1 MRPAVSSE
9 LLGSV
14 KKVKFSKHYENGVK
28 LMRIVAKTD
37 KGIVRDSNQDAYAVG
52 EFSDEVVWSVVCDGM
67 GGVAGGNI
75 ASVLAVKVISDKIN
89 ASYRDKMRDSSI
101 RNMLD
106 SALTAANIEVYD
118 FAETR
123 PDLKGMGTTVVCAI
137 VRDNQ
142 AYIAHAGDSRAY
154 VINKGN
160 IHQVTT
166 DHSMVQDLLDRGKIT
181 NEEAEHHPNK
191 NIITRAVGVD
201 KSINIDF
208 SQIDLNEDDVLLLC
222 TDGLSNYVSNDE
234 MIEIMSDGKQYAFAD
249 RLVNRANKN
258 GGGDNITVVI
268 ISK

>member
-1 MRPAVSSE
+1 M
-9 LLGSV
+9 
-14 KKVKFSKHYENGVK
+14 K
-28 LMRIVAKTD
+28 IVAKTD

-67 GGVAGGNI
+67 GGAAGGNI
-75 ASVLAVKVISDKIN
+75 ASALAVKVISDKIN
-89 ASYRDKMRDSSI
+89 ASYREKMRDTSI
-101 RNMLD
+101 HNMLD

-118 FAETR
+118 FAEAKQELR
-123 PDLKGMGTTVVCAI
+123 GMGTTVVCAI

-154 VINKGN
+154 IVNNGSIRQ
-160 IHQVTT
+160 ITT
-166 DHSMVQDLLDRGKIT
+166 DHSMVQDLLSRGKIT
-181 NEEAEHHPNK
+181 SEEAEHHPNK

-201 KSINIDF
+201 KSIDIDF
-208 SQIDLNEDDVLLLC
+208 AQVDLSDDDVLLLC

-234 MIEIMSDGKQYAFAD
+234 MVEIMSDGKHYAFAD
-249 RLVNRANKN
+249 RLVTQANKN